1 LKRIIVNT
9 KFFVI
14 ICFLFFACSTSKSGS
29 NKSAKE
35 YKQNVE
41 ASYYADKFNGKKT
54 ASGEI
59 FNNSKL
65 TAAHRDLSFGTKVR
79 VTNIANKK
87 SVEVIINDRGPFKK
101 SREIDLSKTAFLKI
115 ADNINQGVIKVD
127 IQILN

>member
-1 LKRIIVNT
+1 LKTTIVNAT
-9 KFFVI
+9 VI
-14 ICFLFFACSTSKSGS
+14 VIVSFLFFACSSSKTGS

-35 YKQNVE
+35 YKKNVE

-79 VTNIANKK
+79 VTNTVNKK

-115 ADNINQGVIKVD
+115 TDNINQGVIKVD
-127 IQILN
+127 IYILN